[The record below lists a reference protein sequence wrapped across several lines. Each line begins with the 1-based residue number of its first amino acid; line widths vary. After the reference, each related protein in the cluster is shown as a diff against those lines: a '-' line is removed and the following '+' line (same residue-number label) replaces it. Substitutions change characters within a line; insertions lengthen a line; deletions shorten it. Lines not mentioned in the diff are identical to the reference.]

1 MLPALVSPCP
11 TSRWLCNETLD
22 AGTRHWAAEGLAF
35 LTLDAD
41 VKEELMEDHAA
52 LQALFQLAQVEL
64 LWELNKMERKLSCQ
78 PHSNMGGPCLT
89 THSAVGQV
97 CVGSE

>member
-1 MLPALVSPCP
+1 MAGALVSPRP

-41 VKEELMEDHAA
+41 VKEELLEDNAA
-52 LQALFQLAQVEL
+52 LQALFQLAQVEP
-64 LWELNKMERKLSCQ
+64 LWELNKMERKLSHQ
-78 PHSNMGGPCLT
+78 PYSNLGDPCLT
-89 THSAVGQV
+89 THSATGQV
-97 CVGSE
+97 CIGSE

>member
-1 MLPALVSPCP
+1 MAGALVDLMSPCP

-41 VKEELMEDHAA
+41 VKEELLEDKAA

-64 LWELNKMERKLSCQ
+64 LWELNIIGRKLSHQ
-78 PHSNMGGPCLT
+78 PYSNNGRW
-89 THSAVGQV
+89 QK
-97 CVGSE
+97 SECIFSD